1 MLLFKKKL
9 YFYLYIFFLI
19 FVLIINEF
27 STNKAFS
34 KNFIISG
41 IEVEEKYDLN
51 FNKSKVIDKGFIQAF
66 KTLIYKM
73 VEKKDRSKFENISL
87 KEIKSLIEN
96 FSIIDEK
103 FIDNKYTNKF
113 EVQFNRKKIL
123 NFFEK
128 KNVISS
134 VPKEVK
140 SFFLPILID
149 TKASELYN
157 FNKNIFFNNWN
168 IKLQKHSLIDYVLP
182 NEDIEDY
189 LIIKKN
195 IRNIENY
202 NFNEI
207 IKKYNLDSYIIL
219 IALKENDV
227 LRIFSKIKFD
237 DKNILMNNFYNKI
250 NINDEESVNNL
261 IMDIKNHYED
271 KWKSLN
277 KLNTLIALPLRLS
290 IESKN
295 IKLSKKLEK
304 TLVKFY
310 LVSDFK
316 IEKFNSKNTIYKII
330 FNSSPDKFLDKML
343 SFGFHIDTTND
354 VWKLR

>member
-27 STNKAFS
+27 STNKAYS
-34 KNFIISG
+34 KNFIISD

-73 VEKKDRSKFENISL
+73 VEKKDRFKFENISL

-113 EVQFNRKKIL
+113 EVQFNIKKIL

-140 SFFLPILID
+140 SFFCQ
-149 TKASELYN
+149 Y
-157 FNKNIFFNNWN
+157 
-168 IKLQKHSLIDYVLP
+168 
-182 NEDIEDY
+182 
-189 LIIKKN
+189 
-195 IRNIENY
+195 
-202 NFNEI
+202 
-207 IKKYNLDSYIIL
+207 
-219 IALKENDV
+219 
-227 LRIFSKIKFD
+227 
-237 DKNILMNNFYNKI
+237 
-250 NINDEESVNNL
+250 
-261 IMDIKNHYED
+261 
-271 KWKSLN
+271 
-277 KLNTLIALPLRLS
+277 
-290 IESKN
+290 
-295 IKLSKKLEK
+295 
-304 TLVKFY
+304 
-310 LVSDFK
+310 
-316 IEKFNSKNTIYKII
+316 
-330 FNSSPDKFLDKML
+330 
-343 SFGFHIDTTND
+343 
-354 VWKLR
+354 

>member
-27 STNKAFS
+27 STNKAYS

-66 KTLIYKM
+66 KILIYKM
-73 VEKKDRSKFENISL
+73 VEKKDRSKLKNISL
-87 KEIKSLIEN
+87 KQIKSLIEN
-96 FSIIDEK
+96 FSIVDEK

-134 VPKEVK
+134 VPREVK

-157 FNKNIFFNNWN
+157 LNKNIFFNNWN
-168 IKLQKHSLIDYVLP
+168 IKLQKHHLINYVLP

-189 LIIKKN
+189 LIIKK
-195 IRNIENY
+195 
-202 NFNEI
+202 
-207 IKKYNLDSYIIL
+207 KY
-219 IALKENDV
+219 
-227 LRIFSKIKFD
+227 
-237 DKNILMNNFYNKI
+237 
-250 NINDEESVNNL
+250 
-261 IMDIKNHYED
+261 
-271 KWKSLN
+271 
-277 KLNTLIALPLRLS
+277 
-290 IESKN
+290 
-295 IKLSKKLEK
+295 
-304 TLVKFY
+304 
-310 LVSDFK
+310 
-316 IEKFNSKNTIYKII
+316 
-330 FNSSPDKFLDKML
+330 
-343 SFGFHIDTTND
+343 
-354 VWKLR
+354 

>member
-27 STNKAFS
+27 STNKAYS

-66 KTLIYKM
+66 KILIYKM

-87 KEIKSLIEN
+87 KQIKSLIEN
-96 FSIIDEK
+96 FSIVDEK

-134 VPKEVK
+134 LPKEVK

-157 FNKNIFFNNWN
+157 LNKNIFFNNWN
-168 IKLQKHSLIDYVLP
+168 IKFQKHSLINYVLP

-207 IKKYNLDSYIIL
+207 IKKYNLDSYI
-219 IALKENDV
+219 
-227 LRIFSKIKFD
+227 F
-237 DKNILMNNFYNKI
+237 
-250 NINDEESVNNL
+250 
-261 IMDIKNHYED
+261 
-271 KWKSLN
+271 
-277 KLNTLIALPLRLS
+277 
-290 IESKN
+290 
-295 IKLSKKLEK
+295 
-304 TLVKFY
+304 
-310 LVSDFK
+310 
-316 IEKFNSKNTIYKII
+316 
-330 FNSSPDKFLDKML
+330 
-343 SFGFHIDTTND
+343 
-354 VWKLR
+354 

>member
-27 STNKAFS
+27 STNKAYS
-34 KNFIISG
+34 KNFIISD

-66 KTLIYKM
+66 KILIYKM
-73 VEKKDRSKFENISL
+73 VEKKDRSKFKNISL
-87 KEIKSLIEN
+87 KQIKSLIEN
-96 FSIIDEK
+96 FSIVDEK

-134 VPKEVK
+134 LPKEVK

-149 TKASELYN
+149 TKTSELYN
-157 FNKNIFFNNWN
+157 LNKNIFFNNWN
-168 IKLQKHSLIDYVLP
+168 IKLQKHHLINYVLP

-195 IRNIENY
+195 ISN
-202 NFNEI
+202 
-207 IKKYNLDSYIIL
+207 
-219 IALKENDV
+219 
-227 LRIFSKIKFD
+227 
-237 DKNILMNNFYNKI
+237 
-250 NINDEESVNNL
+250 
-261 IMDIKNHYED
+261 
-271 KWKSLN
+271 
-277 KLNTLIALPLRLS
+277 
-290 IESKN
+290 
-295 IKLSKKLEK
+295 
-304 TLVKFY
+304 
-310 LVSDFK
+310 
-316 IEKFNSKNTIYKII
+316 
-330 FNSSPDKFLDKML
+330 
-343 SFGFHIDTTND
+343 
-354 VWKLR
+354 